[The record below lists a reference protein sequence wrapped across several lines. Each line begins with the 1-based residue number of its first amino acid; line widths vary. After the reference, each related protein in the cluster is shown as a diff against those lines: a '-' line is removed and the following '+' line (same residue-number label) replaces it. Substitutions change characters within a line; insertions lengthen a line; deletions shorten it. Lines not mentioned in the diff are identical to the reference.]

1 MKYTTVAV
9 IAMMASPPTETPT
22 PMPIFAPWLRSDE
35 AAAVAE
41 ELELAE
47 DPAALVVE
55 DAEEEAEDMSEDEA
69 AVEVVEEDVV
79 EVVVEDVD
87 EVVDV
92 DDVAAFAT
100 ILNPRLSNRPLT
112 NPFPVPVFPLG
123 SAITRT

>member
-22 PMPIFAPWLRSDE
+22 PMPIFAPWLRPDE

-47 DPAALVVE
+47 D
-55 DAEEEAEDMSEDEA
+55 EA
-69 AVEVVEEDVV
+69 AVEVVEEVVEEDVVEDAV
-79 EVVVEDVD
+79 EVVVE
-87 EVVDV
+87 VVD
-92 DDVAAFAT
+92 DMAAFVT
-100 ILNPRLSNRPLT
+100 ILNPRLCNRPLT

-123 SAITRT
+123 SSITRT